1 MSTAQQE
8 QKAYKGWGME
18 GPLARW
24 YARNTGKRME
34 PFKKEAQEIAH
45 EVPSGAAVLEV
56 APGPGYLAIELARL
70 GSYRIVGLDVSKSFV
85 RIATEN
91 AAKVGVQ
98 VTFREGN
105 ASWMPFE
112 SESFDFVCCRA
123 AFKNFSEPVKAIQ
136 EMYRV
141 LKSGGKAVIHDLRKD
156 ASLEDIRE
164 AVQEMGLGWAQFA
177 ADQTDL
183 TVAPQAGPFAG
194 RPPANGWQNTL
205 PYLRDQMQPDW
216 SGCCSSQVRVN
227 FRRT

>member
-1 MSTAQQE
+1 MKQRKNAMSTAQQE
-8 QKAYKGWGME
+8 QKGYKGWGME

-34 PFKKEAQEIAH
+34 PFKKEAQEIAQ

-70 GSYRIVGLDVSKSFV
+70 GSYRIVGLDISKSFV
-85 RIATEN
+85 HIATEN
-91 AAKVGVQ
+91 AAKAGVQ

-105 ASWMPFE
+105 ASSMPFE

-141 LKSGGKAVIHDLRKD
+141 LKPGGKAVIRDLRKD
-156 ASLEDIRE
+156 ASREDIRD
-164 AVQEMGLGWAQFA
+164 AVQEMGLGWLNSLLTKRILQWLRKRAHSQEDLRQMVGKTPF
-177 ADQTDL
+177 QTCEIKCNLIGLD
-183 TVAPQAGPFAG
+183 VV
-194 RPPANGWQNTL
+194 
-205 PYLRDQMQPDW
+205 LRK
-216 SGCCSSQVRVN
+216 
-227 FRRT
+227 